1 MPSVHAASILGFH
14 QRSSD
19 DDDEVPDKARLSF
32 PANRDGWVRTI
43 KDLGL
48 TFDFVSS
55 EDVAKNPISNNKYK
69 VLILPLSFA
78 LSSSEIQHIEEF
90 VSRGGV
96 VIADAAPG
104 LMDQHCAWE
113 TSDALNKLFGITTAD
128 SDKRDLTLVSGDIH
142 LNSAAPPFGLPSV
155 SLKDFRAAEPEVKA
169 STAQAL
175 FQIGNADAALFHTVG
190 RGWTIYLNTTLD
202 QYPKQRASKFGGSS
216 YRELM
221 RKILEKAGVETSIKI
236 SSADGRPLSQAQIAR
251 YKFGDSEILAV
262 VKDNVAIA
270 GIVGQDG
277 VTTYKDSNLGEVA
290 KQEITIK
297 LPRKMYVADVRTG
310 KQFGFT
316 DIAHTSILVGD
327 ALVLGLSS
335 KQNEISLQSPRT
347 AKPGEP
353 ILFTIASNQSADA
366 LLRVQTLAPDG
377 TRLPLYSTN
386 VMLHKGSGTFT
397 LPFALNDVPGKYTVK
412 ATDVVTGASFQTT
425 IELK

>member
-1 MPSVHAASILGFH
+1 
-14 QRSSD
+14 
-19 DDDEVPDKARLSF
+19 
-32 PANRDGWVRTI
+32 
-43 KDLGL
+43 
-48 TFDFVSS
+48 
-55 EDVAKNPISNNKYK
+55 
-69 VLILPLSFA
+69 
-78 LSSSEIQHIEEF
+78 
-90 VSRGGV
+90 
-96 VIADAAPG
+96 
-104 LMDQHCAWE
+104 
-113 TSDALNKLFGITTAD
+113 
-128 SDKRDLTLVSGDIH
+128 
-142 LNSAAPPFGLPSV
+142 
-155 SLKDFRAAEPEVKA
+155 
-169 STAQAL
+169 
-175 FQIGNADAALFHTVG
+175 VG

-316 DIAHTSILVGD
+316 DIVHTSILVGD
-327 ALVLGLSS
+327 ALVFGLSS

-353 ILFTIASNQSADA
+353 ILLTIASNQSADA

-377 TRLPLYSTN
+377 TRLPLYSMN